1 MSLNLSM
8 ITATTSCCDSDAVKQ
23 TDTDTPSLLALFEI
37 MNICTAKVEILTNLF
52 TDYFFQLVQIPALLQ
67 TSGRNHV
74 G

>member
-23 TDTDTPSLLALFEI
+23 TDTPSLLALFEI